1 MIIIVMSFGFI
12 IILYSCVDVQYI
24 KINDEILLLLL
35 LTTSLRP
42 RSKRYRIHMVKSKP
56 FAIAKSCSFRD
67 SYIHC
72 KSIYSSCRQVG
83 LCFF

>member
-35 LTTSLRP
+35 LLTTSLRP
-42 RSKRYRIHMVKSKP
+42 RSKRYHIHTVKSKP
-56 FAIAKSCSFRD
+56 FAIAKSCA
-67 SYIHC
+67 
-72 KSIYSSCRQVG
+72 Q
-83 LCFF
+83 L